1 MLNTHETMKNF
12 EAQDGRISQILMYND
27 VLKAH
32 LAEQDNYVKE
42 LIQER
47 DYYKALAEKYEEML
61 ENPNRNYD

>member
-32 LAEQDNYVKE
+32 LAEQLKE
-42 LIQER
+42 ETNE
-47 DYYKALAEKYEEML
+47 D
-61 ENPNRNYD
+61 